1 MIESRIILA
10 LTMRLFEFKP
20 AYDELAKLD
29 GDGYG
34 KGENRA
40 EAGMEQFGDE
50 AWQVQKGTAKPRGGM
65 PCRLSL
71 RS

>member
-10 LTMRLFEFKP
+10 LTMRLFDFSP
-20 AYDELAKLD
+20 AYDEIMALN

-34 KGENRA
+34 RSESVA
-40 EAGMEQFGDE
+40 EGGMEQFGDQ

-65 PCRLSL
+65 PCRL
-71 RS
+71 RVRE